1 MNPKHTWT
9 LVGLAAALFAFIY
22 FYERHLTDPPPVS
35 TKVLTD
41 FKAANVTSIQIL
53 PAGIRADFTNGAW
66 QLTEPIVYP
75 ARSGAIEE
83 LLQALEGLSYQLH
96 LSAQDLHN
104 IKDYGLDAPSL
115 TILLQAGTELP
126 RVLKLGNRTPPGD
139 QIYAQ
144 LVAREGVDVVPT
156 DMLKFIPRRANDW
169 RDTTFADLKAPFDH
183 LAVTNGDKTLE
194 LQRDSATGPWHM
206 TRPMQAR
213 ADNSKIE
220 ELLFYLQKVRVS
232 RFETDDAKAD
242 FESFGLQPPRWQL
255 TLGQGTNTLTTFQFG
270 KSPTNDDTQVYAR
283 VAGQNTVVQVPRDRL
298 DSWCDD
304 YEKFRDPHLAGLASG
319 ALDVIE
325 VSGLENFKLERVT
338 NDFWVITTAKSRKL
352 PADSGLMRRFIED
365 LAKMQVVPINGQFAK
380 DAVNEPDLPG
390 YGLAAP
396 ARKFV
401 LKRDPK
407 DATPLSTNLLVVA
420 ELQFGAE
427 KDGKVFARRPEEKS
441 VYAVEAADFHKLPSQ
456 SLDLLE
462 RRLWNFSENDV
473 RRLIVRLNGKT
484 EKLGHTGTN
493 RWVLESGA
501 QGMIKEFEIEAGAQ
515 ELGSLAVARWVDCP
529 TTNRAQYGFSDKSL
543 QITAE
548 LDGADKPQRLT
559 LDVGGSSPDK
569 RRYGSVQNGSES
581 WIFEIPD
588 DQLQRIIAYLGIH
601 ENGP

>member
-1 MNPKHTWT
+1 
-9 LVGLAAALFAFIY
+9 
-22 FYERHLTDPPPVS
+22 
-35 TKVLTD
+35 
-41 FKAANVTSIQIL
+41 
-53 PAGIRADFTNGAW
+53 
-66 QLTEPIVYP
+66 
-75 ARSGAIEE
+75 
-83 LLQALEGLSYQLH
+83 
-96 LSAQDLHN
+96 
-104 IKDYGLDAPSL
+104 
-115 TILLQAGTELP
+115 
-126 RVLKLGNRTPPGD
+126 
-139 QIYAQ
+139 
-144 LVAREGVDVVPT
+144 
-156 DMLKFIPRRANDW
+156 
-169 RDTTFADLKAPFDH
+169 
-183 LAVTNGDKTLE
+183 
-194 LQRDSATGPWHM
+194 
-206 TRPMQAR
+206 
-213 ADNSKIE
+213 
-220 ELLFYLQKVRVS
+220 LFYLQKVRVS

-427 KDGKVFARRPEEKS
+427 KDGKVFARRP
-441 VYAVEAADFHKLPSQ
+441 
-456 SLDLLE
+456 
-462 RRLWNFSENDV
+462 
-473 RRLIVRLNGKT
+473 
-484 EKLGHTGTN
+484 
-493 RWVLESGA
+493 
-501 QGMIKEFEIEAGAQ
+501 
-515 ELGSLAVARWVDCP
+515 
-529 TTNRAQYGFSDKSL
+529 
-543 QITAE
+543 
-548 LDGADKPQRLT
+548 
-559 LDVGGSSPDK
+559 
-569 RRYGSVQNGSES
+569 
-581 WIFEIPD
+581 
-588 DQLQRIIAYLGIH
+588 
-601 ENGP
+601 